1 MMSRA
6 VLILHRQSDRDRAAS
21 WVRQAPW
28 GTRITFQE
36 ARRTTDQNARMWAM
50 LTEVARQVTWDG
62 LKLSADDWKL
72 IFLSALKQELRMVR
86 NIDRT
91 GFVQLGRSS
100 SDLSVAEM
108 GDLMDLIAAFGA
120 REGVTF
126 AEPQPAD
133 VAA

>member
-1 MMSRA
+1 MSRA
-6 VLILHRQSDRDRAAS
+6 LIILNRASDRERVQAWAAK
-21 WVRQAPW
+21 APW
-28 GTRITFQE
+28 GTRVTFQE
-36 ARRTTDQNARMWAM
+36 AKRTSDQNARMWAM
-50 LTEVARQVTWDG
+50 LTEVARQVEWDG

-72 IFLSALKQELRMVR
+72 IFMAALKQELRMVR
-86 NIDRT
+86 NLDGT

-126 AEPQPAD
+126 AEPEAD
-133 VAA
+133 HVQA

>member
-1 MMSRA
+1 MSRA

-50 LTEVARQVTWDG
+50 LTEVARQVKWHG
-62 LKLSADDWKL
+62 QRLSADDWKL
-72 IFLSALKQELRMVR
+72 VFLSALKQELRIVP
-86 NIDRT
+86 NLDGT

-100 SDLSVAEM
+100 SDLSVA
-108 GDLMDLIAAFGA
+108 
-120 REGVTF
+120 
-126 AEPQPAD
+126 
-133 VAA
+133 

>member
-1 MMSRA
+1 MSRA

-50 LTEVARQVTWDG
+50 LTEVARQVKWHG
-62 LKLSADDWKL
+62 QRLSADDWKL
-72 IFLSALKQELRMVR
+72 VFLSALKQELRIVPALDGR
-86 NIDRT
+86 

-126 AEPQPAD
+126 AEPER
-133 VAA
+133 VGEAA

>member
-1 MMSRA
+1 MSRA
-6 VLILHRQSDRDRAAS
+6 LVILNRASDRERVQAWAAK
-21 WVRQAPW
+21 APW
-28 GTRITFQE
+28 GTRVTFQE

-50 LTEVARQVTWDG
+50 LTEVARQVKWHG
-62 LKLSADDWKL
+62 QRLSADDWKL
-72 IFLSALKQELRMVR
+72 VFMAALKQELRIVP
-86 NIDRT
+86 NLDGT

-100 SDLSVAEM
+100 SSLSVGEM

-126 AEPQPAD
+126 AEPER

>member
-1 MMSRA
+1 MSRA
-6 VLILHRQSDRDRAAS
+6 LIILNRASDRERVQAWAAK
-21 WVRQAPW
+21 APW
-28 GTRITFQE
+28 GTRVTFQE
-36 ARRTTDQNARMWAM
+36 AKRTSDQNARMWAM
-50 LTEVARQVTWDG
+50 LTEVARQVEWDG

-72 IFLSALKQELRMVR
+72 IFMAALKQELRMVR
-86 NIDRT
+86 NLDRT

-126 AEPQPAD
+126 AEPEAD
-133 VAA
+133 HVQA

>member
-1 MMSRA
+1 MSRA

-50 LTEVARQVTWDG
+50 LTEVARQVKWHG
-62 LKLSADDWKL
+62 QRLSADDWKL
-72 IFLSALKQELRMVR
+72 VFLSALKQELRMVPALDGR
-86 NIDRT
+86 

-126 AEPQPAD
+126 AEPER
-133 VAA
+133 VGEAA

>member
-1 MMSRA
+1 MSRA
-6 VLILHRQSDRDRAAS
+6 LIILHRQSDRDRAAS

-36 ARRTTDQNARMWAM
+36 AKRTTDQNARMWAM
-50 LTEVARQVTWDG
+50 LTEVARQVEWDG

-72 IFLSALKQELRMVR
+72 IFMAALKQELRMVR
-86 NIDRT
+86 NLDRT

-126 AEPQPAD
+126 AEPER
-133 VAA
+133 VGEAA

>member
-1 MMSRA
+1 VSRA
-6 VLILHRQSDRDRAAS
+6 LIILNRASDRERVQAWAAK
-21 WVRQAPW
+21 APW

-36 ARRTTDQNARMWAM
+36 AKRTSDQNARMWAM
-50 LTEVARQVTWDG
+50 LTEVARQVEWDG

-72 IFLSALKQELRMVR
+72 IFMAALKQELRMVR
-86 NIDRT
+86 NLDRT

-126 AEPQPAD
+126 AEPEAD
-133 VAA
+133 HVQA

>member
-1 MMSRA
+1 MSRA

-50 LTEVARQVTWDG
+50 LTEVARQVKWHG
-62 LKLSADDWKL
+62 QRLSADDWKL
-72 IFLSALKQELRMVR
+72 VFLSALKQELRIVP
-86 NIDRT
+86 NLDGT

>member
-6 VLILHRQSDRDRAAS
+6 LIILNRASDRERVQAWAAK
-21 WVRQAPW
+21 APW
-28 GTRITFQE
+28 GTRVTFQE

-50 LTEVARQVTWDG
+50 LTEVARQVKWHG
-62 LKLSADDWKL
+62 QRLSADDWKL
-72 IFLSALKQELRMVR
+72 VFLSALKQELRIVP
-86 NIDRT
+86 NLDGT

-100 SDLSVAEM
+100 SSLSVGEM
-108 GDLMDLIAAFGA
+108 ADLMDLIAAFGA

-126 AEPQPAD
+126 AEPER

>member
-1 MMSRA
+1 MSRA

-50 LTEVARQVTWDG
+50 LTEVARQVKWHG
-62 LKLSADDWKL
+62 QRLSADDWKL
-72 IFLSALKQELRMVR
+72 VFLSALKQELRIVP
-86 NIDRT
+86 NLDGT

-126 AEPQPAD
+126 NHTEQE
-133 VAA
+133 AA

>member
-1 MMSRA
+1 MSRA

-50 LTEVARQVTWDG
+50 LTEVARQVKWHG
-62 LKLSADDWKL
+62 QRLSADDWKL
-72 IFLSALKQELRMVR
+72 VFLSALKQELRIVP
-86 NIDRT
+86 NLDGT

-126 AEPQPAD
+126 SDTEASLVQA
-133 VAA
+133 

>member
-1 MMSRA
+1 MSRA
-6 VLILHRQSDRDRAAS
+6 VVILHREADRDRVIS
-21 WVRQAPW
+21 WTRTAPW
-28 GTRITFQE
+28 GTRITVAE
-36 ARRTTDQNARMWAM
+36 AKRSTEQNARMWAM
-50 LTEVARQVTWDG
+50 LTEVARQVRWHG
-62 LKLSADDWKL
+62 QRLSADDWKL
-72 IFLSALKQELRMVR
+72 VFLAALKSELRLVP
-86 NIDRT
+86 NLDGT

-126 AEPQPAD
+126 AEPERAE

>member
-1 MMSRA
+1 MSRA

-36 ARRTTDQNARMWAM
+36 AKRTTDQNARMWAM
-50 LTEVARQVTWDG
+50 LTEVARQVEWDG

-72 IFLSALKQELRMVR
+72 IFMAALKQELRMVR
-86 NIDRT
+86 NLDRT

-126 AEPQPAD
+126 NHTEQE
-133 VAA
+133 AA